1 MSFTANFTVSQS
13 VSGTSL
19 TINDTSSYLSEGT
32 NTFSSRVLYLY
43 KIDGTTVKYPSNSPN
58 AYIDFS
64 FSSYPGNSI
73 TIPGFT
79 QDLCLRIDL
88 VLTSTNPQQGSTYL
102 KESIVT
108 MVGFTN
114 NQIYN
119 ACQIL
124 ASNPAKQNDPNFVNS
139 LLTINREKNIA
150 INAGTY
156 SDQFASQAAL
166 NRANNIILNANIR
179 F

>member
-13 VSGTSL
+13 VAGTSL
-19 TINDTSSYLSEGT
+19 TINDTSVYTSEGKG
-32 NTFSSRVLYLY
+32 TFSSRKLYLY
-43 KIDGTTVKYPSNSPN
+43 KIDGTTVKYPSNSTTD
-58 AYIDFS
+58 YIDFS
-64 FSSYPGNSI
+64 FASYPSDSI
-73 TIPGFT
+73 TITGFT
-79 QDLCLRIDL
+79 NDLCLRIDL

-114 NQIYN
+114 NQIYT

-124 ASNPAKQNDPNFVNS
+124 AQNPARQNDVVFTKN
-139 LLTINREKNIA
+139 LLVLNREKNIA
-150 INAGTY
+150 VNAGSY

-166 NRANNIILNANIR
+166 DRANNIILTSNIR